1 MKGTIIVSDDKI
13 EYQSLLSNL
22 ELNDKTQTLLIRPI
36 KEKLLQ
42 ACSLIHQEIAQE
54 GRLFEFF
61 KKFLKVHISLEKS
74 KNNNKISFRS
84 GLLQYQIFIEPILLC
99 QSDPISIEKS
109 VVYPYQI
116 KSNIHFINYKDISK
130 LIEFLEKK
138 YELIKTYSRQNDLV
152 EEYFKEKLK
161 FINNLRLYSLP
172 FVVFGVMFLFL
183 LIFQMDLL
191 VNSFIGLAFAAIC
204 LYPIVLL
211 YSYLKF
217 YKVKTAI
224 SNESDTPSHHGK
236 VMMDETDLLMIS
248 KEQSPQDMDQFIYE
262 CFGKSADFNIISKLE
277 EQKIPRRISNYKRN
291 KEIDDS
297 NSDSFE
303 SPLQTVKYPST
314 KYLKDKITSK
324 YGSFLED

>member
-1 MKGTIIVSDDKI
+1 
-13 EYQSLLSNL
+13 
-22 ELNDKTQTLLIRPI
+22 
-36 KEKLLQ
+36 
-42 ACSLIHQEIAQE
+42 
-54 GRLFEFF
+54 
-61 KKFLKVHISLEKS
+61 
-74 KNNNKISFRS
+74 
-84 GLLQYQIFIEPILLC
+84 
-99 QSDPISIEKS
+99 
-109 VVYPYQI
+109 
-116 KSNIHFINYKDISK
+116 
-130 LIEFLEKK
+130 
-138 YELIKTYSRQNDLV
+138 
-152 EEYFKEKLK
+152 
-161 FINNLRLYSLP
+161 
-172 FVVFGVMFLFL
+172 
-183 LIFQMDLL
+183 MDLL